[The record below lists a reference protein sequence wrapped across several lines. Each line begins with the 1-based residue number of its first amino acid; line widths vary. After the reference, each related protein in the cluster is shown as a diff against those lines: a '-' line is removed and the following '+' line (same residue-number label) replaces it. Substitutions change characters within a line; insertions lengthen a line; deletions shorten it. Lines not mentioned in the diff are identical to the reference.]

1 MTTIA
6 YREGILAG
14 DGRVSD
20 ADGHIWRDND
30 RKVFKLPD
38 GSLFAGAGAEE
49 GLEILKA
56 HMQKGHYRVMPDLH
70 GADITGL
77 HIRTNGRLYV
87 TEGGIWYEW
96 PDDFIAIGSGKRCA
110 LTALRLGFTAVRA
123 VKEGIAGDVNSGG
136 KITVVKLMKKGK

>member
-6 YREGILAG
+6 YRDGILAG

-56 HMQKGHYRVMPDLH
+56 HMERGHYRTMPNLNV
-70 GADITGL
+70 GDITGL
-77 HIRTNGRLYV
+77 HVRNNGNIYV
-87 TEGGIWYEW
+87 TEGGMWYFW
-96 PDDFIAIGSGKRCA
+96 PEEYIAIGSGKRCA
-110 LTALRLGFTAVRA
+110 LTALRLGFNAVRA

-136 KITVVKLMKKGK
+136 KITVVRLKGK